1 MTAAGLPNMMP
12 AVNAWAQTLQFVVV
26 GRESVDFKTVE
37 TYSPIKG
44 RGMRVPMT
52 AQQLQIKP
60 EGQRAWKWERIF
72 CSPSIQLEVNDI
84 IIFGL
89 NSKETRYRVMAKT
102 DYSEYGYLEYEIVQD
117 FTEC

>member
-1 MTAAGLPNMMP
+1 MTAAGLPNMMS

-26 GRESVDFKTVE
+26 GRETIDCKTVE
-37 TYSPIKG
+37 TYLPRRG

-60 EGQRAWKWERIF
+60 EGHRAWKWERIT
-72 CSPSIQLEVNDI
+72 CTPSIQLEVNDI

-89 NSKETRYRVMAKT
+89 PSSDTRYRVMAKT
-102 DYSEYGYLEYEIVQD
+102 DYREYGFIEYEIVQD
-117 FTEC
+117 YTQC